1 MPPPLDRISI
11 ERSLTQAEF
20 DLFARLSGDDNPIHV
35 DPDFSAR
42 TRFGR
47 TVAHGLYLCSILR
60 GLAGQVRP
68 GARQVGQDVRFP
80 APTYTGDPM
89 RFTASLDSRDGTHT
103 RLAVSATRIAD
114 GTVTCEGTFDMEE
127 GAGA

>member
-1 MPPPLDRISI
+1 MSRDHISI

-35 DPDFSAR
+35 DPGFSAR

-60 GLAGQVRP
+60 GLAGQLSP
-68 GARQVGQDVRFP
+68 GSRQLAKDVRFP
-80 APTYTGDPM
+80 APTYTGEVM
-89 RFTASLDSRDGTHT
+89 RFSASVVGT
-103 RLAVSATRIAD
+103 AD
-114 GTVTCEGTFDMEE
+114 GVTHIAVKAARVADGVVTCEGMFDM
-127 GAGA
+127 GAAA